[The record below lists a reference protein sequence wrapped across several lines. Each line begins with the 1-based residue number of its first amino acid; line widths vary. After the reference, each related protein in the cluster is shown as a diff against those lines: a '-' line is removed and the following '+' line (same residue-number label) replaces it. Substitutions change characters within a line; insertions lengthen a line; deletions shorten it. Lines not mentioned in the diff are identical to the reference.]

1 MQSKFGV
8 LSARLFHPRL
18 MIDTCERSA
27 QCLVSAITV
36 TPESLTSGREGAST
50 KIPRGSRRLLSRGLI
65 TVLVATGGL
74 VATSYLIA
82 PTSLDRGTVLTMLP
96 FASALA
102 VAALG
107 QTLVVMQGGIDL
119 SVAGGLSLYVVIVT
133 KYPAGVNGR
142 LLPAIGIAILAAII
156 AGLVNGF
163 LIGRMQLNP
172 IVATLGTNALLFGA
186 VLWYSAGIPTT
197 TTTRLARVGGGTWFG
212 VPILVYIAVVTTAVV
227 TVVVKLTPV
236 GRRFEGVGAN
246 ATSAFTSGIR
256 VRRYRGGAYVWAQLL
271 YCLAAILHASII
283 NQPTAYEGNNYLLP
297 TVAAVVL
304 GGTSLLGGRG
314 NLVATAVA
322 ALFLS
327 QLDQFVLALGVSY
340 ATRTL
345 VQAAA
350 LAVGVALYTIDWG
363 RIARRFLGRRAP
375 TLAPT

>member
-1 MQSKFGV
+1 VTSESQISG
-8 LSARLFHPRL
+8 S
-18 MIDTCERSA
+18 ERPKEA
-27 QCLVSAITV
+27 
-36 TPESLTSGREGAST
+36 
-50 KIPRGSRRLLSRGLI
+50 IPRGSRHLLSRGLA
-65 TVLVATGGL
+65 TVLVATALL
-74 VATSYLIA
+74 VVVSLVFA
-82 PTSLDRGTVLTMLP
+82 PTSLDHGTLLTMLP
-96 FASALA
+96 FAAALA
-102 VAALG
+102 IAALG

-133 KYPAGVNGR
+133 KYPAGVDSR
-142 LLPAIGIAILAAII
+142 LMPAIAIAFLAAIA
-156 AGLVNGF
+156 AGLLNGW
-163 LIGRMQLNP
+163 LIGRMRLNP

-186 VLWYSAGIPTT
+186 VLWYSNGIPTT
-197 TTTRLARVGGGTWFG
+197 TTARLAKVGGGVWFG
-212 VPILVYIAVVTTAVV
+212 VPIPVYIAVATTAVV
-227 TVVVKLTPV
+227 TAIVKLTPV

-246 ATSAFTSGIR
+246 EVAARTSGLW
-256 VRRYRGGAYVWAQLL
+256 VRRYRGGAYVAAQLL
-271 YCLAAILHASII
+271 YCLAAVVHAGIV

-345 VQAAA
+345 VQAGA

-363 RIARRFLGRRAP
+363 GLVRRFGRRRPQSMAP
-375 TLAPT
+375 T